1 MGLFSKDN
9 KFSAELF
16 EQSCTLLGLDKEN
29 TTEAEL
35 HQAMIDAGTIQG
47 NADKVAKAGAEKE
60 VAELKAQIAALTA
73 EKEAAIEEK
82 QAAETALADIQASA
96 EKLQEDLNAANS
108 ALAIKVKECNT
119 FAAEVAKLTAGK
131 APAGTDAN
139 DDDAQFDKAPAGNGR
154 VVKVEGLFDS
164 VLKN

>member
-16 EQSCTLLGLDKEN
+16 DQSCALLGLDKEN

-35 HQAMIDAGTIQG
+35 HQAMIDAGTVQG
-47 NADKVAKAGAEKE
+47 NADKVAKADAAKE

-82 QAAETALADIQASA
+82 TTAETALADIQATA
-96 EKLQEDLNAANS
+96 EKLQEDLTAANS

-131 APAGTDAN
+131 APKEVEAN
-139 DDDAQFDKAPAGNGR
+139 DDDEQFDRAPAGNGR
-154 VVKVEGLFDS
+154 VVKVEGLFSDI
-164 VLKN
+164 

>member
-16 EQSCTLLGLDKEN
+16 EQSCALLGLDKEN

-35 HQAMIDAGTIQG
+35 HQAMIDAGTVNG
-47 NADKVAKAGAEKE
+47 NADKVAKADAAKE

-82 QAAETALADIQASA
+82 TTAETALADIQATA
-96 EKLQEDLNAANS
+96 EKLQEDLTAANS

-119 FAAEVAKLTAGK
+119 LAAEVAKLTAGK
-131 APAGTDAN
+131 PPKEVEAN
-139 DDDAQFDKAPAGNGR
+139 DDDEQFDRVPAGNGR
-154 VVKVEGLFDS
+154 VVKVEGLFS
-164 VLKN
+164 GI

>member
-16 EQSCTLLGLDKEN
+16 DQSCTLLGLDKEN

-35 HQAMIDAGTIQG
+35 HQAMIDAGTVQG
-47 NADKVAKAGAEKE
+47 NADKVAKADAAKE

-82 QAAETALADIQASA
+82 TTAETALADIQATA
-96 EKLQEDLNAANS
+96 EKLQEDLTAANS

-131 APAGTDAN
+131 APKEVEEN
-139 DDDAQFDKAPAGNGR
+139 DDDAQFEKAPAGNGR
-154 VVKVEGLFDS
+154 VVKVDGLFS
-164 VLKN
+164 SISN

>member
-16 EQSCTLLGLDKEN
+16 DQSCTLLGLDKEN

-35 HQAMIDAGTIQG
+35 HQAMIDAGTVQG
-47 NADKVAKAGAEKE
+47 NADKVAKADAAKE
-60 VAELKAQIAALTA
+60 VAELKAQLAALTA
-73 EKEAAIEEK
+73 EKEAAVEEK
-82 QAAETALADIQASA
+82 ATAETALADIQATA
-96 EKLQEDLNAANS
+96 EKLEENLTAANS

-131 APAGTDAN
+131 APKEVEEN
-139 DDDAQFDKAPAGNGR
+139 DDDPQFDKAPAGNGR
-154 VVKVEGLFDS
+154 VVKVDGLFS
-164 VLKN
+164 SISN

>member
-16 EQSCTLLGLDKEN
+16 DQSCALLGLDKEN

-35 HQAMIDAGTIQG
+35 HQAMIDAGTVKG
-47 NADKVAKAGAEKE
+47 NADKVAKADAAKE

-82 QAAETALADIQASA
+82 TTAETALADIQATA
-96 EKLQEDLNAANS
+96 EKLQEDLTAANS

-119 FAAEVAKLTAGK
+119 LAAEVAKLTAGK
-131 APAGTDAN
+131 APKEVEAN
-139 DDDAQFDKAPAGNGR
+139 DDDEQFDRAPAGNGR
-154 VVKVEGLFDS
+154 VVKVEGLFS
-164 VLKN
+164 GI